1 MPRARVKIRVADDR
15 KTATIEIKPL
25 GQPGHPVD
33 LTLNE
38 LDQLMDKLGN
48 ARSQMV
54 EGQPTPRLGGEDVP
68 ISVAANTMWTI
79 RASPPEG
86 VVFGFYHPKFGPVGL
101 TLPKEEIVRI
111 VGFLTNRFILQPTAS
126 PEKH

>member
-33 LTLNE
+33 LTLAE
-38 LDQLMDKLGN
+38 LDQFVDRLGN

-54 EGQPTPRLGGEDVP
+54 KGHPIPPFERDEPP
-68 ISVAANTMWTI
+68 ISVAANTKCTI

-86 VVFGFYHPKFGPVGL
+86 VLFGFYHPKFGPVGL
-101 TLPKEEIVRI
+101 TLPKEEIVSI